1 MWTKSCFFKWIPKYY
16 LRKVDDS
23 GVFDFVY
30 IQVSMNK
37 NETRIRRELRW
48 KLLDWLSLQSPSKE
62 LAVVVK
68 LQDLHFILCTNALWL
83 HAYHFFKKRSIQM
96 VFTFCSSIL
105 FFCKRIGKLL
115 TQKLSPS
122 ARTTSARFRWKKGL
136 KKEIITYW
144 CKTSRCTTVTLIRLN
159 RHMICSGLHSTKG
172 FHGNW

>member
-1 MWTKSCFFKWIPKYY
+1 MTTNYLWNSFRTYQLNCDHNIMWTKSCFFKWIPKYY

-83 HAYHFFKKRSIQM
+83 HAYHLKKKDLFRWSLLS
-96 VFTFCSSIL
+96 VLL
-105 FFCKRIGKLL
+105 FFFF
-115 TQKLSPS
+115 
-122 ARTTSARFRWKKGL
+122 AKGL
-136 KKEIITYW
+136 ANCW
-144 CKTSRCTTVTLIRLN
+144 HRS
-159 RHMICSGLHSTKG
+159 
-172 FHGNW
+172 FHHPREQPALVFAERRDWRRKL